1 MQSSRSM
8 TVLEFRIGQAPDKIE
23 LLAGLQPQEIDLI
36 LSAGRLRRFSP
47 KSVMTRQGN
56 SADHLL
62 LLWRGRARYFFET
75 QNGKKLNLR
84 PITPGHVFGGA
95 ALVSGHSSYLVSTE
109 AMQNS
114 VVLVWE
120 RPTIRALARRFKLLL
135 ENALLAALD
144 HFDWYVSAYASLS
157 SQPARERLAGCR
169 NPAVFRVRKSLFFI
183 QMWFRQMARFGA
195 GAPSAFVSQKTG
207 NSFPSHFTAN
217 AVGRLPFTLTR
228 SGHPV
233 RRAGK
238 KTPNRLDFFLLS
250 GIVILV
256 KRHGIPLCPALLCSP
271 AARYLKIFAVPF

>member
-1 MQSSRSM
+1 MQSSRST
-8 TVLEFRIGQAPDKIE
+8 TVLEFRSGQAPDKIE

-84 PITPGHVFGGA
+84 TITPGRVFGGA
-95 ALVSGHSSYLVSTE
+95 ALVSSHSSYLVSTE

-144 HFDWYVSAYASLS
+144 HFDWYVSAYAALS
-157 SQPARERLAGCR
+157 SQPARERLA
-169 NPAVFRVRKSLFFI
+169 RVLVNL
-183 QMWFRQMARFGA
+183 
-195 GAPSAFVSQKTG
+195 APSIGQKVLGGIELHISNEELADSVNITPYTASRLVSEWKKIG
-207 NSFPSHFTAN
+207 ALRKERGKILLRSPE
-217 AVGRLPFTLTR
+217 RL
-228 SGHPV
+228 
-233 RRAGK
+233 
-238 KTPNRLDFFLLS
+238 LL
-250 GIVILV
+250 GVV
-256 KRHGIPLCPALLCSP
+256 
-271 AARYLKIFAVPF
+271 